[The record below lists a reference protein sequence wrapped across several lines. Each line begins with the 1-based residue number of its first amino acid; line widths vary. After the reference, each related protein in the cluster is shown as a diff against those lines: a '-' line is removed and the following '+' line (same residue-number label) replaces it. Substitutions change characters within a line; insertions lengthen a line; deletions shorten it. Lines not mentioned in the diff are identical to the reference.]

1 MIDTTKDNLL
11 LLLWENYKELRDMVE
26 QLNSDVEYNQELITL
41 RDKHK
46 RYFGDISEEIE
57 RIIAKRDTILE
68 VMGIYEDNLEYR
80 GIKINDLESECD

>member
-11 LLLWENYKELRDMVE
+11 LLLWENYKELRDKVNE
-26 QLNSDVEYNQELITL
+26 LNADVLYNQELITL

-46 RYFGDISEEIE
+46 RYSGDISEEIE

-80 GIKINDLESECD
+80 GIKIDDLESECD

>member
-11 LLLWENYKELRDMVE
+11 LLLWENYKELRDKVNE
-26 QLNSDVEYNQELITL
+26 LNADVLYNQELITL

-46 RYFGDISEEIE
+46 RYSDDISEEIE

-80 GIKINDLESECD
+80 GIKIDDLESECD